1 MATVQ
6 HRGGITPPPTGR
18 LAAWVAWMEHGEPRP
33 VRGPFTRWPRISDVL
48 LAAVVFVASVLAV
61 AVSALPDGADLTWA
75 SVRDLPVG
83 AFVLLALSAATLW
96 WRRARPITVTAALLL
111 VMLVWAIA
119 GYGDGQDLVLVVA
132 AYGIGRYVDD
142 PRHGLAATAAIL
154 AVSLLGTVIDAH
166 QRVDVLPAVLLTVL
180 PWYVGRR
187 VRNRGG
193 YLALLQERAERLEA
207 EQQARARQAVA
218 DERARIARELH
229 DVVTHQVSM
238 MTVQAGA
245 AKTVARDD
253 LDVAIEAMGDVEQA
267 GRQAL
272 GELRVLLGVLRP
284 DASDPEQLG
293 PQPGLADVRAL
304 TDQLAHTGATVTLT
318 LPALPSSLSAAVD
331 LSAYRI
337 IQESVTNIVKH
348 AGPNPAV
355 EVAVRLEEGA
365 LVIDVVNTVAAAT
378 PAGPDLPSSGF
389 GIGGMRER
397 ATLLGGTL
405 AAAPVPPNHYRVH
418 ARLPLEPER
427 S

>member
-1 MATVQ
+1 M
-6 HRGGITPPPTGR
+6 
-18 LAAWVAWMEHGEPRP
+18 
-33 VRGPFTRWPRISDVL
+33 
-48 LAAVVFVASVLAV
+48 
-61 AVSALPDGADLTWA
+61 
-75 SVRDLPVG
+75 
-83 AFVLLALSAATLW
+83 
-96 WRRARPITVTAALLL
+96 
-111 VMLVWAIA
+111 
-119 GYGDGQDLVLVVA
+119 
-132 AYGIGRYVDD
+132 
-142 PRHGLAATAAIL
+142 
-154 AVSLLGTVIDAH
+154 
-166 QRVDVLPAVLLTVL
+166 
-180 PWYVGRR
+180 
-187 VRNRGG
+187 
-193 YLALLQERAERLEA
+193 
-207 EQQARARQAVA
+207 
-218 DERARIARELH
+218 
-229 DVVTHQVSM
+229 
-238 MTVQAGA
+238 
-245 AKTVARDD
+245 
-253 LDVAIEAMGDVEQA
+253 
-267 GRQAL
+267 
-272 GELRVLLGVLRP
+272 
-284 DASDPEQLG
+284 
-293 PQPGLADVRAL
+293 RAL